1 MDVSYGGRDLHRDS
15 RFRQDDILPRTIFDG
30 YVRISKDL
38 LRTRHREQVF
48 LHACLSTQQ
57 RFVVDNTNV
66 LAAERRLYIPQAR
79 AAKFRVIG
87 YVFDTTLKDALR
99 RNAQR
104 QGKGIVPI
112 AGVIA
117 KYKRWQI
124 PDLREGFDE
133 LFSVFLDNESKFV
146 VLPWSER
153 RPLDTAEPS
162 SV

>member
-1 MDVSYGGRDLHRDS
+1 MEAVIFIGIPGSGKTTFFRE
-15 RFRQDDILPRTIFDG
+15 RFFDG
-30 YVRISKDL
+30 YMRISKDL

-79 AAKFRVIG
+79 AANFRVIG
-87 YVFDTTLKDALR
+87 YIFDTSLKDALR

-104 QGKGIVPI
+104 QGKAIVPA

-117 KYKRWQI
+117 KYKRWQR
-124 PDLREGFDE
+124 PESNEGFDE
-133 LFSVFLDNESKFV
+133 LFSVSIDRESKFV
-146 VLPWSER
+146 ISSWPQYDA
-153 RPLDTAEPS
+153 LDSAGRS